1 MEKDFEKGYFDTIR
15 PFNDDEVQ
23 PAIARLLDN
32 PHFRAALNFVFPS
45 MDANMLEAQLRSIN
59 SVDEFQAKIISNA
72 VAAIIHNSTSGL
84 HSSGLENFHADQG
97 YLCISNHRDIVMD
110 SAFLNY
116 ILFKQKLPTTRIAIG
131 SNLLQAPWIEDLV
144 KLNKNFIVNRNVQ
157 PRQAYEY
164 SLQLSRYIRFSI
176 EEDLSSVWIAQKE
189 GRSKDGIDQTQTGLL
204 KMLGMSSDEG
214 ASGYEKLNIVPVSIS
229 YEFEPCSGL
238 KAREIYMKS
247 QTGSYQKA
255 EGEDL
260 KSMQL
265 GIVRPKGNVHFHF
278 SEPISKERIQ
288 NTFQSGNRND
298 AMKLI
303 AEEIDKE
310 IMKNYQLF
318 PNNFIAYDLFN
329 KTETFSQHYTISDKD
344 VFENYL
350 TEELNQL
357 EGDRD
362 ALKLHLLH
370 IYMNPLIRKMQ
381 LGFLKIN

>member
-1 MEKDFEKGYFDTIR
+1 MEKDFEKGYFDSIR

-23 PAIARLLDN
+23 AAIARLLDN

-45 MDANMLEAQLRSIN
+45 MDANTLEAQLRSIN

-72 VAAIIHNSTSGL
+72 VATIINNSTTGL
-84 HSSGLENFHADQG
+84 YASGLEKLHADKG
-97 YLCISNHRDIVMD
+97 YLCISNHRDIVLD

-116 ILFKQKLPTTRIAIG
+116 LLFKQKLPTTRIAIG

-164 SLQLSRYIRFSI
+164 SLLLSRYIRYSI
-176 EEDLSSVWIAQKE
+176 ESDLSSVWIAQKE

-229 YEFEPCSGL
+229 YEYEPCAGL
-238 KAREIYMKS
+238 KAQEIYMKS

-255 EGEDL
+255 EGEDVR
-260 KSMQL
+260 SMQL

-278 SEPISKERIQ
+278 SEPLSKESIQ
-288 NTFQSGNRND
+288 DAFQTVNRNE

-303 AEEIDKE
+303 AEVIDEEI
-310 IMKNYQLF
+310 IKNYKLF
-318 PNNFIAYDLFN
+318 PNNFIAFDLFN
-329 KTETFSQHYTISDKD
+329 QSETFSQRYTISDKE

-350 TEELNQL
+350 IEELNQL
-357 EGDRD
+357 DGDRD
-362 ALKLHLLH
+362 ALKMHLLH
-370 IYMNPLIRKMQ
+370 IYMNPLIRKMD
-381 LGFLKIN
+381 LGFLNTN

>member
-1 MEKDFEKGYFDTIR
+1 MEKDFEKGYFDSIR

-23 PAIARLLDN
+23 AAIARLLDN
-32 PHFRAALNFVFPS
+32 PHFRASLNFVFPS
-45 MDANMLEAQLRSIN
+45 MDANSLEAQLRSIN
-59 SVDEFQAKIISNA
+59 SVDEFQARIISNA
-72 VAAIIHNSTSGL
+72 VATIINNSTTGL
-84 HSSGLENFHADQG
+84 YASGLEKLHADKG
-97 YLCISNHRDIVMD
+97 YLCISNHRDIVLD

-116 ILFKQKLPTTRIAIG
+116 LLFKQKLPTTRIAIG

-164 SLQLSRYIRFSI
+164 SLLLSRYIRYSI
-176 EEDLSSVWIAQKE
+176 ESDLSSVWIAQKE

-214 ASGYEKLNIVPVSIS
+214 ALGYEKLNIVPVSIS
-229 YEFEPCSGL
+229 YEFEPCAGL
-238 KAREIYMKS
+238 KAQEIYMKS
-247 QTGSYQKA
+247 LTGSYQKA

-260 KSMQL
+260 RSMQI

-278 SEPISKERIQ
+278 SEPLSKESIHDA
-288 NTFQSGNRND
+288 FQSGNRNE

-310 IMKNYQLF
+310 IIKNFKLF
-318 PNNFIAYDLFN
+318 PNNFIAFDLFN
-329 KTETFSQHYTISDKD
+329 HSETFSQQYTISDKG
-344 VFENYL
+344 VFERYL
-350 TEELNQL
+350 NEELNQL
-357 EGDRD
+357 QGDRD

-370 IYMNPLIRKMQ
+370 IYINPLVRKMD
-381 LGFLKIN
+381 LGFLSIN

>member
-1 MEKDFEKGYFDTIR
+1 MEKDFEKGYFDSIR

-23 PAIARLLDN
+23 AAIARLLDN

-45 MDANMLEAQLRSIN
+45 MDANSLEAQLRSIN

-72 VAAIIHNSTSGL
+72 VASIINNSTTGL
-84 HSSGLENFHADQG
+84 YASGLEKLHADKG
-97 YLCISNHRDIVMD
+97 YLCISNHRDIVLD

-116 ILFKQKLPTTRIAIG
+116 LLFKQKLPTTRIAIG

-164 SLQLSRYIRFSI
+164 SLLLSRYIRYSI
-176 EEDLSSVWIAQKE
+176 ESDLSSVWIAQKE

-229 YEFEPCSGL
+229 YEYEPCAGL
-238 KAREIYMKS
+238 KAQEIYLKS
-247 QTGSYQKA
+247 LTGSYQKA
-255 EGEDL
+255 EGEDVR
-260 KSMQL
+260 SMQL

-278 SEPISKERIQ
+278 SEPLSKECIQ
-288 NTFQSGNRND
+288 DAFQSGNRNE

-310 IMKNYQLF
+310 IIKNYQLF
-318 PNNFIAYDLFN
+318 PNNFIAFDLFN
-329 KTETFSQHYTISDKD
+329 QSETFIQHYTISDKD

-350 TEELNQL
+350 IEELNQL

-370 IYMNPLIRKMQ
+370 IYMNPLIRKMD
-381 LGFLKIN
+381 LGFLNTN

>member
-23 PAIARLLDN
+23 AAIARLLDN

-45 MDANMLEAQLRSIN
+45 MDANTLEAQLRSIN
-59 SVDEFQAKIISNA
+59 SIDEFQAKIISNA
-72 VAAIIHNSTSGL
+72 VAAIINNSTTGL
-84 HSSGLENFHADQG
+84 HASGLEKLHADKG
-97 YLCISNHRDIVMD
+97 YLCISNHRDIVLD

-116 ILFKQKLPTTRIAIG
+116 LLFKQKLPTTRIAIG

-164 SLQLSRYIRFSI
+164 SLLLSRYIRYSI
-176 EEDLSSVWIAQKE
+176 ESDLSSVWIAQKE

-229 YEFEPCSGL
+229 YEYEPCAGL
-238 KAREIYMKS
+238 KAQEIYMKL

-255 EGEDL
+255 EGEDVR
-260 KSMQL
+260 SMQL

-278 SEPISKERIQ
+278 SEPLSKESIQ
-288 NTFQSGNRND
+288 DAFQTGNRNE

-303 AEEIDKE
+303 AEVIDKE
-310 IMKNYQLF
+310 IIKNYKLF
-318 PNNFIAYDLFN
+318 PNNFIAFDLFN
-329 KTETFSQHYTISDKD
+329 QSETFSQRYTISDKE

-350 TEELNQL
+350 IEELNQL
-357 EGDRD
+357 DGDRD
-362 ALKLHLLH
+362 ALKMHLLH
-370 IYMNPLIRKMQ
+370 IYKNPLIRKMD
-381 LGFLKIN
+381 LGFLNTN

>member
-1 MEKDFEKGYFDTIR
+1 
-15 PFNDDEVQ
+15 
-23 PAIARLLDN
+23 
-32 PHFRAALNFVFPS
+32 
-45 MDANMLEAQLRSIN
+45 MDANTLEAQLRSIN

-72 VAAIIHNSTSGL
+72 VATIINNSTTGL
-84 HSSGLENFHADQG
+84 HATGLEKLHADKG
-97 YLCISNHRDIVMD
+97 YLCISNHRDIVLD

-116 ILFKQKLPTTRIAIG
+116 LLFKQKLPTTRIAIG

-164 SLQLSRYIRFSI
+164 SLLLSRYIRYSI
-176 EEDLSSVWIAQKE
+176 ESDLSSVWIAQKE

-229 YEFEPCSGL
+229 YEYEPCAGL
-238 KAREIYMKS
+238 KAQEIYLKS
-247 QTGSYQKA
+247 LTGSYQKA
-255 EGEDL
+255 EGEDVR
-260 KSMQL
+260 SMQL

-278 SEPISKERIQ
+278 SEPLSKECIQ
-288 NTFQSGNRND
+288 DAFQSGNRNE

-310 IMKNYQLF
+310 IIKNYQLF
-318 PNNFIAYDLFN
+318 PNNFIAFDLFN
-329 KTETFSQHYTISDKD
+329 QSETFIQHYTISDKD

-350 TEELNQL
+350 IEELNQL
-357 EGDRD
+357 DGDRD

-370 IYMNPLIRKMQ
+370 IYMNPLIRKMD
-381 LGFLKIN
+381 LGFLNTN

>member
-15 PFNDDEVQ
+15 PFNDEEVQ
-23 PAIARLLDN
+23 AAISRLLDN
-32 PHFRAALNFVFPS
+32 PNFRSALNFVFPS
-45 MDANMLEAQLRSIN
+45 MDANTLEAQLRSIN

-72 VAAIIHNSTSGL
+72 VAAIIHNSTTGL
-84 HSSGLENFHADQG
+84 NVSGLEKLHADRG
-97 YLCISNHRDIVMD
+97 YLCISNHRDIVLD

-116 ILFKQKLPTTRIAIG
+116 LLFKQKLPTTRIAIG

-164 SLQLSRYIRFSI
+164 SLLLSRYIRFSI
-176 EEDLSSVWIAQKE
+176 ESDLSSVWIAQKE

-229 YEFEPCSGL
+229 YEYEPCAGL
-238 KAREIYMKS
+238 KAQEMYMKS
-247 QTGSYQKA
+247 QSGSYQKA
-255 EGEDL
+255 EGEDVR
-260 KSMQL
+260 SMKL
-265 GIVRPKGNVHFHF
+265 GIIRPKGNVNFYF
-278 SEPISKERIQ
+278 SEPLCKESIQ
-288 NTFQSGNRND
+288 DAFQSGNRNE

-310 IMKNYQLF
+310 IIKNYQLF

-329 KTETFSQHYTISDKD
+329 HSETFSQQYTTSDKE
-344 VFENYL
+344 VFERYL
-350 TEELNQL
+350 SEELDQL
-357 EGDRD
+357 QGNRD
-362 ALKLHLLH
+362 ALKIHLLN
-370 IYMNPLIRKMQ
+370 IYMNPLIRKMD
-381 LGFLKIN
+381 LGFLNIN

>member
-23 PAIARLLDN
+23 AAISRLLDN

-45 MDANMLEAQLRSIN
+45 MDANTLEAQLRSIS

-72 VAAIIHNSTSGL
+72 VAAIIQSSTTGLVASGL
-84 HSSGLENFHADQG
+84 DKLHADKG
-97 YLCISNHRDIVMD
+97 YLFISNHRDIVLD

-116 ILFKQKLPTTRIAIG
+116 LLFKQKLPTTRIAIG

-164 SLQLSRYIRFSI
+164 SLLLSRYIRFSI
-176 EEDLSSVWIAQKE
+176 ESDLSSIWIAQKE

-204 KMLGMSSDEG
+204 KMLGMSSDDG
-214 ASGYEKLNIVPVSIS
+214 ASGYEKLNILPVSIS
-229 YEFEPCSGL
+229 YEYEPCAGL
-238 KAREIYMKS
+238 KAQEIYMKS

-260 KSMQL
+260 RSMQL

-278 SEPISKERIQ
+278 SEPLTKVSIREA
-288 NTFQSGNRND
+288 FQSGNRNE
-298 AMKLI
+298 AMKII

-310 IMKNYQLF
+310 IIKNYQLF

-329 KTETFSQHYTISDKD
+329 QSETFCHEYSISDKE
-344 VFENYL
+344 VFERYL
-350 TEELNQL
+350 SDELNQL
-357 EGDRD
+357 KGEPD
-362 ALKLHLLH
+362 ALKLHLLN
-370 IYMNPLIRKMQ
+370 IYINPVKRKID
-381 LGFLKIN
+381 LGFLNIN

>member
-23 PAIARLLDN
+23 AAIARLLDN
-32 PHFRAALNFVFPS
+32 SHFRAALNFVFPS
-45 MDANMLEAQLRSIN
+45 MDANTLEAQLRSIN

-72 VAAIIHNSTSGL
+72 VAAIIHNSTTGL
-84 HSSGLENFHADQG
+84 HASGLEKLHADKG
-97 YLCISNHRDIVMD
+97 YLCISNHRDIVLD

-116 ILFKQKLPTTRIAIG
+116 LLFKQKLPTTRIAIG

-164 SLQLSRYIRFSI
+164 SLLLSRYIRFSI
-176 EEDLSSVWIAQKE
+176 ESDLSSVWIAQKE

-229 YEFEPCSGL
+229 YEFEPCAGL
-238 KAREIYMKS
+238 KAQEIFMKS
-247 QTGSYQKA
+247 QNGSYQKA
-255 EGEDL
+255 EGEDVR
-260 KSMQL
+260 SMQL

-278 SEPISKERIQ
+278 SEPLSKESIQ
-288 NTFQSGNRND
+288 NAFQSGNRNE

-310 IMKNYQLF
+310 IIKNYQLF
-318 PNNFIAYDLFN
+318 PNNFIAFDLVN
-329 KTETFSQHYTISDKD
+329 HSETFIQQYTLSDKE
-344 VFENYL
+344 VFERYL
-350 TEELNQL
+350 NEELDQL
-357 EGDRD
+357 KGDRD
-362 ALKLHLLH
+362 ALKIHLLH
-370 IYMNPLIRKMQ
+370 IYMNPLIRKMNF
-381 LGFLKIN
+381 GFLNIN